1 MCHNVIFAFLSKK
14 ITHDLAATSNTAK
27 LFLMKKQKNSVV
39 LNLKIIPFD
48 QKKLNKMSV
57 LFPFLVKY
65 IFQIY
70 QLFDWWVVGSGD
82 GAV

>member
-1 MCHNVIFAFLSKK
+1 MIFAFFSKKKKK
-14 ITHDLAATSNTAK
+14 ITHDLAATSNTTK
-27 LFLMKKQKNSVV
+27 LFPMKKQKNSVI

-57 LFPFLVKY
+57 SFPFLVKY

-70 QLFDWWVVGSGD
+70 LLFDWWVVGSGD
-82 GAV
+82 GAG